1 MPYFASALQLLI
13 KVAFDA
19 LLLLF
24 LLRLFA
30 ELCRADFR
38 NPISQFV
45 YRYSNPVLAPVR
57 RWVPNWRRWN
67 LAAVLVAWV
76 VELLKWLLLFG
87 TTHTMPRVGG
97 LLLLGVGSLISFAL
111 IVGVVLVFAWALST
125 MFTPQ
130 GGRGGHPVMHFIT
143 QLVEPPMRP
152 LSKRVPSIA
161 GIDFSP
167 TIAIVIL
174 LLGRILIAQPLID
187 AGLRS
192 AFVG

>member
-1 MPYFASALQLLI
+1 MPYFANALQLLI

-30 ELCRADFR
+30 ELWRADFH

-45 YRYSNPVLAPVR
+45 YRYSNPVLAPIR

-76 VELLKWLLLFG
+76 LELLKWLFLFA
-87 TTHTMPRVGG
+87 TTHTLPHLGG

-111 IVGVVLVFAWALST
+111 IVAVVLVFAWALAT
-125 MFTPQ
+125 MFAPQ
-130 GGRGGHPVMHFIT
+130 GGRGGHPVWHFIT
-143 QLVEPPMRP
+143 QLVEPAMRP
-152 LSKRVPSIA
+152 LSQRMPSLG

-167 TIAIVIL
+167 TIAIVVL
-174 LLGRILIAQPLID
+174 LLARILIAQPLID
-187 AGLRS
+187 AGLRT
-192 AFVG
+192 ALIG